1 MINIILASHGSLAEG
16 MADSVSMLYG
26 KPECFH
32 SVCLRAED
40 IAEAF
45 GERIESLLDSNVD
58 NIIITDILGG
68 TPFNQGML
76 LSEKYTNVRVVAG
89 MNLGMILELLMQR
102 EVLNFSECVDHI
114 VNVGKDSVIAPSLDT
129 LEEDDMDDLM

>member
-16 MADSVSMLYG
+16 MVDSVSMLYG

-40 IAEAF
+40 VAEAF
-45 GERIESLLDSNVD
+45 GESIESLLDLNVG
-58 NIIITDILGG
+58 NIILTDILGG

-76 LSEKYTNVRVVAG
+76 LSEKYSNVRVVAG

-102 EVLNFSECVDHI
+102 EVLSLSDCVDHI
-114 VNVGKDSVIAPSLDT
+114 VNVGKDSVLAPSLD
-129 LEEDDMDDLM
+129 ESKEDDMDDLM

>member
-16 MADSVSMLYG
+16 MVDSVSMLYG

-40 IAEAF
+40 VAKAF
-45 GERIESLLDSNVD
+45 GERIESLLDLNVD
-58 NIIITDILGG
+58 NIILTDILGG

-76 LSEKYTNVRVVAG
+76 LSERYSNVRVVAG

-102 EVLNFSECVDHI
+102 EVLSLSDCVDYI
-114 VNVGKDSVIAPSLDT
+114 VNVGKDSVIAPSLDES
-129 LEEDDMDDLM
+129 EEDDMDDLM

>member
-40 IAEAF
+40 IAEVF

-114 VNVGKDSVIAPSLDT
+114 VKVGKDSVIAPSLDT

>member
-16 MADSVSMLYG
+16 MVDSVSMLYG

-32 SVCLRAED
+32 SACLRAED
-40 IAEAF
+40 VAEAF
-45 GERIESLLDSNVD
+45 GERIESLLDLNVD
-58 NIIITDILGG
+58 NIILTDILGG

-76 LSEKYTNVRVVAG
+76 LSERYSNVRVVAG

-102 EVLNFSECVDHI
+102 EVLSLSDCVDHI
-114 VNVGKDSVIAPSLDT
+114 VNVGKDSVLAPSLD
-129 LEEDDMDDLM
+129 ESKEDDMDDLM